1 MGSDLSTVHGV
12 PGQWYQVPG
21 QAATRGHAGASAA
34 EIHQTNSTYFSLPL
48 DIFNLPISSLF
59 DSKCGNKWVYECFGE
74 GVFKTF

>member
-34 EIHQTNSTYFSLPL
+34 EIHQTNATYFISASPL
-48 DIFNLPISSLF
+48 
-59 DSKCGNKWVYECFGE
+59 
-74 GVFKTF
+74 TFLIYRFHPYLIVNVITNGFMKVSVRSI